1 MGIEVYGILF
11 GVQMYLPK
19 LKIFTWKLAT
29 NSLAVQAN
37 RSRRLPNIL
46 PTCSICGMEEETG
59 YHATMNCTKA
69 KALRQGL
76 SEIWELLHESE
87 LVFIGNEWVLVLLD
101 KLPKEMRDKLMFIWW
116 RAWHHRNNII
126 FGNGKASLQN
136 SINFLQSYLATFAEF
151 EEKRRAHS
159 G

>member
-1 MGIEVYGILF
+1 
-11 GVQMYLPK
+11 
-19 LKIFTWKLAT
+19 
-29 NSLAVQAN
+29 
-37 RSRRLPNIL
+37 
-46 PTCSICGMEEETG
+46 MEEETG